1 MNRFANFARSRLAAY
16 LPADGNELTVEDT
29 SVFPEGSFTA
39 VIWGK
44 GFASPADDANR
55 EIVLATR
62 TEETITAE
70 RGRESTAAKDWN
82 TGSLIANVVT
92 AELLNSV
99 SASVSPLRVIANDG
113 SSIDPSDTVV
123 AFSFGEQTS
132 PMVCTLPEAALFRG
146 NMLTLIN
153 CGSTFMQYVI
163 LNAAENDVIGING
176 AVSITLGSSC
186 TIRLTVADGIWRV
199 IGTGLFSP
207 HSTQTVFSSGPLN
220 SLGTIAYAD
229 ASMYP
234 LYLYIQE
241 NPAMA
246 GVPSVLMK
254 ADDTDNRVSVYS
266 QTGDQFAELK
276 NFGDAVWFMQTGS
289 GGIVKL
295 STGGSS
301 SGGGYVKISGYYSF
315 ENGISSILADTAYG
329 YAYIDLGS
337 PADHQGQSVTVIRTD
352 ATIDPVQISKDEVSD
367 YLLSSEGESATFICS
382 GTAWYRTA

>member
-16 LPADGNELTVEDT
+16 LPANGTELTVEDT

-44 GFASPADDANR
+44 GFASPADDPHR
-55 EIVLATR
+55 EIVLADR
-62 TEETITAE
+62 TGETITVE
-70 RGRESTAAKDWN
+70 RGRENTSARDWN
-82 TGSLIANVVT
+82 TGSLMANVVT
-92 AELLNSV
+92 AETLNTLSSV
-99 SASVSPLRVIANDG
+99 SSFRVISGDG
-113 SSIDPSDTVV
+113 NAIDAFDTVV
-123 AFSFGEQTS
+123 AFSFGEQTT
-132 PMVCTLPEAALFRG
+132 PMGCMLPEASLFSG
-146 NMLTLIN
+146 NVLTLIN

-163 LNAAENDVIGING
+163 LNAAENDVIGMDG
-176 AVSITLGSSC
+176 AVSMTLGSSC

-207 HSTQTVFSSGPLN
+207 HSIQTVSSSGPLN

-241 NPAMA
+241 DPAMA
-246 GVPSVLMK
+246 GVPSILMK
-254 ADDTDNRVSVYS
+254 ADDTDNKVSVYN

-289 GGIVKL
+289 GGTVKL

-301 SGGGYVKISGYYSF
+301 SGGGYVSISGYYSY
-315 ENGISSILADTAYG
+315 ENGISSVFADTSYG
-329 YAYIDLGS
+329 YSYVNLGLPS
-337 PADHQGQSVTVIRTD
+337 EHTGQSVTVIRTD
-352 ATIDPVQISKDEVSD
+352 SGINPVQISKDEVSD
-367 YLLSSEGESATFICS
+367 YLLSSEGESATFMCS
-382 GTAWYRTA
+382 GTVWYRTA